1 MAPPRKSVS
10 RGTGDLE
17 NDPERENRTQA
28 RAANPVAVD
37 PDMDPNMDP
46 DVDPEVN
53 NSTQARVPNPLA
65 KKKVRASDP
74 EKNQK
79 TQARARAPAPQ
90 VSEDE
95 VSGDEGSYRT
105 GQNYQAADDEEEGL
119 AGDMSLDGDGLEALD
134 PEIGSRTKALP
145 ALETETP
152 AASGDDEDG
161 ADDANATRAGPPL
174 KLEIISGPDAGKK
187 KKFKGV
193 RMVIG
198 RTPGVDLLLSD
209 QSVSRRHVELIYGDD
224 GVLMKDC
231 GSGNGTKVNGVKV
244 AEKKLEHGDE
254 IAIGKT
260 KIRFIDELAAFK
272 KAREE
277 NEKKEAEKAE
287 KKAAAEKKPTGEKKA
302 VGADGEAPAEG
313 EAAAEGE
320 EGKEGKEE
328 GEAKEGSKKPGG
340 RVRPV
345 RTARGQGG
353 ADGGFA
359 AKFKSLPAPMR
370 FGIIGLVAVVL
381 LIFIAGIV
389 LRPPPAPIVDPA
401 KAIAESKMQEAR
413 NASREGDYERVISLV
428 AEAEKLQPGI
438 DKSKLAATAKD
449 EQAFMTSLEEAKTA
463 IAAKRFE
470 DARKALEKAG
480 KGSVKSEEAKVKVVA
495 ELEEA
500 EIAYKLEKV
509 DEFLSAGEVEAAK
522 DLVRSLPVEKQGPP
536 GQAIQEYERQ
546 VEEQKLLDAKD
557 SAAAAR
563 NAAANAKARREEM
576 MNEAMVVVERKFGG
590 GEWERAA
597 SECARVMDA
606 FSNDKEIYQRAKKLQ
621 GMIPNFGRNYDE
633 GMKKFRQGTLAQAAK
648 PLRVAHQLYGQMGL
662 RANKYGSELE
672 DKIGAAAIV
681 AGKEALLRDDL
692 VTAWQMFRDASKF
705 DPNDSKARAGL
716 DDVAG
721 KAEDLFQ
728 TAYVIR
734 DRDPRE
740 AIRKFKIV
748 VQVTDAGS
756 TVHEKAKNQ
765 LAAMAP

>member
-10 RGTGDLE
+10 RGNGDLE

-28 RAANPVAVD
+28 KAPIPSVATD
-37 PDMDPNMDP
+37 
-46 DVDPEVN
+46 DPEKTEP
-53 NSTQARVPNPLA
+53 TQARALSPAN
-65 KKKVRASDP
+65 KKIRASSPAGAGP
-74 EKNQK
+74 EANNK
-79 TQARARAPAPQ
+79 TQARAKAPDIA
-90 VSEDE
+90 SE
-95 VSGDEGSYRT
+95 DEGSYRT
-105 GQNYQAADDEEEGL
+105 GQNYQAPDEEEGL
-119 AGDMSLDGDGLEALD
+119 AGNVSLDGDGLEALD

-152 AASGDDEDG
+152 AASQDDDEG

-174 KLEIISGPDAGKK
+174 KLEIIEGPDAGKK

-198 RTPGVDLLLSD
+198 RTPGVDLLLTD

-231 GSGNGTKVNGVKV
+231 GSGNGTKVNGTKV
-244 AEKKLEHGDE
+244 AEKKLEHGDV

-260 KIRFIDELAAFK
+260 KIKFVDEVAAFQ
-272 KAREE
+272 KARDE
-277 NEKKEAEKAE
+277 NEKKEAEK
-287 KKAAAEKKPTGEKKA
+287 KAAVPEKKPTGEKKA
-302 VGADGEAPAEG
+302 VGADGEEPATESG
-313 EAAAEGE
+313 EEAAADP
-320 EGKEGKEE
+320 
-328 GEAKEGSKKPGG
+328 AKPDKKGG

-345 RTARGQGG
+345 RTSRQDG
-353 ADGGFA
+353 AAGGFA
-359 AKFKSLPAPMR
+359 AKFTALPKPMR

-381 LIFIAGIV
+381 LILIGGIA
-389 LRPPPAPIVDPA
+389 LRPPPAAPVDPA
-401 KAIAESKMQEAR
+401 KVIADQKMQEAR
-413 NASREGDYERVISLV
+413 NFARDGDYERVAALV

-438 DKSKLAATAKD
+438 DKTKLASQAK
-449 EQAFMTSLEEAKTA
+449 EELTFMSALEDARKAIEAR
-463 IAAKRFE
+463 RFD
-470 DARKALEKAG
+470 DARKALEKTG
-480 KGSVKSEEAKVKVVA
+480 KGSVKSEEAKLKVRNA
-495 ELEEA
+495 MDEA
-500 EIAYKLEKV
+500 EIAYKKEKI
-509 DEFLSAGEVEAAK
+509 EELIAAGEIESAKTVLNELPIEQQAA
-522 DLVRSLPVEKQGPP
+522 PA
-536 GQAIQEYERQ
+536 QAIFEFERQ
-546 VEEQKLLDAKD
+546 LQEQQALDVKD

-563 NAAANAKARREEM
+563 NAAAAAKARREQE

-590 GEWERAA
+590 GEWDRAA

-606 FSNDKEIYQRAKKLQ
+606 YASDKEIYGRAKKLQ
-621 GMIPNFGRNYDE
+621 GLIPNFGRNYDE

-648 PLRVAHQLYGQMGL
+648 PLRLAHQLYGQMGL
-662 RANKYGSELE
+662 RANKYGQELE
-672 DKIGAAAIV
+672 DKIGAAAVV

-705 DPNDSKARAGL
+705 DPGDSKARAGL
-716 DDVAG
+716 DEVAG

-748 VQVTDAGS
+748 VQVTEAGS

>member
-10 RGTGDLE
+10 RGTGSLE

-28 RAANPVAVD
+28 RAPNPAAQD
-37 PDMDPNMDP
+37 PDA
-46 DVDPEVN
+46 DPEVN
-53 NSTQARVPNPLA
+53 NATQARAPNPLSKKIRANVDPERENKTQARV
-65 KKKVRASDP
+65 RA
-74 EKNQK
+74 
-79 TQARARAPAPQ
+79 APDVA
-90 VSEDE
+90 E
-95 VSGDEGSYRT
+95 DEGSYRT
-105 GQNYQAADDEEEGL
+105 GQNYTPASEGGHDEGQADYEEGL
-119 AGDMSLDGDGLEALD
+119 AGNVSLEGDGLEALD

-152 AASGDDEDG
+152 ASSGDDEEG

-174 KLEIISGPDAGKK
+174 KLEIIAGPDAGKK

-224 GVLMKDC
+224 GVLLKDC
-231 GSGNGTKVNGVKV
+231 GSGNGTKVNGTKV

-260 KIRFIDELAAFK
+260 KIRFVDELAAFK

-277 NEKKEAEKAE
+277 NEKKEAEK
-287 KKAAAEKKPTGEKKA
+287 KAAAEKKAEKK
-302 VGADGEAPAEG
+302 DEK
-313 EAAAEGE
+313 EGE
-320 EGKEGKEE
+320 EGKEASAEGAAEGDENDGEKKEDSQAE
-328 GEAKEGSKKPGG
+328 KKPGG

-345 RTARGQGG
+345 RGARGQN

-359 AKFKSLPAPMR
+359 AKFKALPPPVR
-370 FGIIGLVAVVL
+370 FGIIGLVA
-381 LIFIAGIV
+381 LILIVFIAGIA
-389 LRPPPAPIVDPA
+389 LRPPPPAPVDPS
-401 KAIAESKMQEAR
+401 KAIADSKMQEAR
-413 NASREGDYERVISLV
+413 NAARDGDYERVASLV

-438 DKSKLAATAKD
+438 DKTKLGQQAKD
-449 EQAFMTSLEEAKTA
+449 ELAYLGALDEARKFMAEK
-463 IAAKRFE
+463 KFE
-470 DARKALEKAG
+470 DARKALEKTG
-480 KGSVKSEEAKVKVVA
+480 KGSVKSEEAKVKVRD

-500 EIAYKLEKV
+500 EIAYKLEKI
-509 DEFLSAGEVEAAK
+509 DEFIAAGEIESAK

-536 GQAIQEYERQ
+536 GEAIQEFERQ
-546 VEEQKLLDAKD
+546 LEAQKELDQKD
-557 SAAAAR
+557 AAAAAR
-563 NAAANAKARREEM
+563 NAAIAAKNRKEQE
-576 MNEAMVVVERKFGG
+576 MNEAMTVVERKFGG
-590 GEWERAA
+590 GEWDRAA
-597 SECARVMDA
+597 SECSRVMDA
-606 FSNDKEIYQRAKKLQ
+606 YQKDKDIYARAKKLQ
-621 GMIPNFGRNYDE
+621 GLIPNFGRNYEE
-633 GMKKFRQGTLAQAAK
+633 GMKKFRQGQLAQAAK

-662 RANKYGSELE
+662 RANKYGEELQ
-672 DKIGAAAIV
+672 DKIGQAAIV

-692 VTAWQMFRDASKF
+692 VTAWQMFKDASRF

>member
-28 RAANPVAVD
+28 RAANPVVE
-37 PDMDPNMDP
+37 
-46 DVDPEVN
+46 DPEVN
-53 NSTQARVPNPLA
+53 NSTQARAPNPLA
-65 KKKVRASDP
+65 KKIRATPQDP
-74 EKNQK
+74 EKNNK
-79 TQARARAPAPQ
+79 TQARAKAPDLP
-90 VSEDE
+90 SE
-95 VSGDEGSYRT
+95 DEGSYRT
-105 GQNYQAADDEEEGL
+105 GQNYQAPDEEEGL
-119 AGDMSLDGDGLEALD
+119 AGDVSLEGDGLEALD
-134 PEIGSRTKALP
+134 PEIGSRTSALP
-145 ALETETP
+145 ALEPGNP
-152 AASGDDEDG
+152 AASGDDEEG

-174 KLEIISGPDAGKK
+174 KLEIIAGPDAGKK

-198 RTPGVDLLLSD
+198 RTPGVDLLLTD

-260 KIRFIDELAAFK
+260 KIRFVDELAAFK

-277 NEKKEAEKAE
+277 NEKKEAEKKA
-287 KKAAAEKKPTGEKKA
+287 AAAEKKPTGEKKA
-302 VGADGEAPAEG
+302 VAAEGEEAAEGEAAEGEAPAEG
-313 EAAAEGE
+313 
-320 EGKEGKEE
+320 
-328 GEAKEGSKKPGG
+328 AKPEKKPGG

-345 RTARGQGG
+345 RTSRQDG

-359 AKFKSLPAPMR
+359 AKFKALPRPMR
-370 FGIIGLVAVVL
+370 LGIVALVVVVL
-381 LIFIAGIV
+381 LILIGGIA
-389 LRPPPAPIVDPA
+389 LRPPPPPPIDPA
-401 KAIAESKMQEAR
+401 KIVADQKMQEAR
-413 NASREGDYERVISLV
+413 NAARDGDYERVATLV
-428 AEAEKLQPGI
+428 EEAEKLVPGI
-438 DKSKLAATAKD
+438 DKTKLGAQAK
-449 EQAFMTSLEEAKTA
+449 EELGFMGALDEAKRA
-463 IAAKRFE
+463 IEAKRFE
-470 DARKALEKAG
+470 DARKALDKTG
-480 KGSVKSEEAKVKVVA
+480 KGSVKSEEAKVKVRGALEDA
-495 ELEEA
+495 EV
-500 EIAYKLEKV
+500 AYKKEKILE
-509 DEFLSAGEVEAAK
+509 LIAAGEVEAAK
-522 DLVRSLPVEKQGPP
+522 AVLNELPIEQQAES
-536 GQAIQEYERQ
+536 GQAVAEFERQ
-546 VEEQKLLDAKD
+546 LEEQKALDAKD
-557 SAAAAR
+557 ASAAAR
-563 NAAANAKARREEM
+563 NAAAAAKARKEQQ
-576 MNEAMVVVERKFGG
+576 MNEAMVVVERKFAGA
-590 GEWERAA
+590 EWDRAA

-606 FSNDKEIYQRAKKLQ
+606 FGNEKEIYARAKKLQ
-621 GMIPNFGRNYDE
+621 ALIPNFGRNYDE

-648 PLRVAHQLYGQMGL
+648 PLRAAHQLYLQIGL
-662 RANKYGSELE
+662 RANKYGEELQ
-672 DKIGAAAIV
+672 DKIGAAAVV

-692 VTAWQMFRDASKF
+692 VTAWQMFKDAAKF

-748 VQVTDAGS
+748 VLVTDAGS

>member
-1 MAPPRKSVS
+1 M
-10 RGTGDLE
+10 
-17 NDPERENRTQA
+17 
-28 RAANPVAVD
+28 
-37 PDMDPNMDP
+37 
-46 DVDPEVN
+46 N
-53 NSTQARVPNPLA
+53 NSTQARAPNPLS
-65 KKKVRASDP
+65 KKIRATPRDP
-74 EKNQK
+74 EKNNK
-79 TQARARAPAPQ
+79 TQARARAPDLAA
-90 VSEDE
+90 E
-95 VSGDEGSYRT
+95 DEGSYRT
-105 GQNYQAADDEEEGL
+105 GQNYQAPDEEEGL
-119 AGDMSLDGDGLEALD
+119 AGDVSLEGDGLEALD

-145 ALETETP
+145 ALETEGT
-152 AASGDDEDG
+152 AGNTDDEEG

-174 KLEIISGPDAGKK
+174 KLEIIAGPDAGKK

-198 RTPGVDLLLSD
+198 RTPGVDLLLTD

-260 KIRFIDELAAFK
+260 KIRFVDELAAFK

-277 NEKKEAEKAE
+277 NEKKEAEKKA
-287 KKAAAEKKPTGEKKA
+287 AAAEKKATGEKKA
-302 VGADGEAPAEG
+302 VSADGEEAPAEG
-313 EAAAEGE
+313 EAA
-320 EGKEGKEE
+320 E
-328 GEAKEGSKKPGG
+328 GEAPAEGDKPEKKPGG

-345 RTARGQGG
+345 RTSRKDG

-359 AKFKSLPAPMR
+359 AKFKALPKPMR
-370 FGIIGLVAVVL
+370 LGIVALVAVVL
-381 LIFIAGIV
+381 LIFIGGIA
-389 LRPPPAPIVDPA
+389 LRPPPPPPVDPA
-401 KAIAESKMQEAR
+401 KIVADQKMQEAR
-413 NASREGDYERVISLV
+413 NAARDGDYERVATLV
-428 AEAEKLQPGI
+428 EEAEKLVPGI
-438 DKSKLAATAKD
+438 DKTKLGAQAK
-449 EQAFMTSLEEAKTA
+449 EELGFMGALDEAKRA
-463 IAAKRFE
+463 IEARRFE
-470 DARKALEKAG
+470 DARKALAKTG
-480 KGSVKSEEAKVKVVA
+480 KGSVKSEEAKVKVIA
-495 ELEEA
+495 ALEEA
-500 EIAYKLEKV
+500 EVAYKKEKILE
-509 DEFLSAGEVEAAK
+509 LIAAGEVEAAK
-522 DLVRSLPVEKQGPP
+522 AVLNELPIEQQAES
-536 GQAIQEYERQ
+536 GQAVAEFERQ
-546 VEEQKLLDAKD
+546 LEEQKALDAKD

-563 NAAANAKARREEM
+563 NAAANAKARKEQE
-576 MNEAMVVVERKFGG
+576 MNEAMVVVERKFAGA
-590 GEWERAA
+590 EWDRAA
-597 SECARVMDA
+597 SECARVMD
-606 FSNDKEIYQRAKKLQ
+606 SYGNEKEIYARAKKLQ
-621 GMIPNFGRNYDE
+621 ALIPNFGRNYDE

-648 PLRVAHQLYGQMGL
+648 PLRSAHQLYLQIGL
-662 RANKYGSELE
+662 RANKYGEELQ

-692 VTAWQMFRDASKF
+692 VTAWQMFRDAARF

>member
-10 RGTGDLE
+10 RGNGDLE

-28 RAANPVAVD
+28 RAPNPVASPAD
-37 PDMDPNMDP
+37 DG
-46 DVDPEVN
+46 DPEVN
-53 NSTQARVPNPLA
+53 NATQARAPNPLA
-65 KKKVRASDP
+65 KKVRANVDP
-74 EKNQK
+74 EKNNK
-79 TQARARAPAPQ
+79 TQARARAPDVA
-90 VSEDE
+90 E
-95 VSGDEGSYRT
+95 DEGSYRT
-105 GQNYQAADDEEEGL
+105 GQNYQAAAEEGQEDYEEGL
-119 AGDMSLDGDGLEALD
+119 AGNVSLDGDGLEALD

-152 AASGDDEDG
+152 ASSGSDDDDG

-174 KLEIISGPDAGKK
+174 KLEIIAGPDAGKK

-198 RTPGVDLLLSD
+198 RTPGVDLLLTD
-209 QSVSRRHVELIYGDD
+209 QSVSRRHVELIYGDE
-224 GVLMKDC
+224 GVMLKDC
-231 GSGNGTKVNGVKV
+231 GSGNGTKVNGTKV

-260 KIRFIDELAAFK
+260 KIKFVDELAAFK

-277 NEKKEAEKAE
+277 NEKKEADKKAASEKNEKKSSDKNEKVAKAEGEEASAEAPDGADGEKGEDKKEDSKAE
-287 KKAAAEKKPTGEKKA
+287 KKP
-302 VGADGEAPAEG
+302 GA
-313 EAAAEGE
+313 
-320 EGKEGKEE
+320 
-328 GEAKEGSKKPGG
+328 

-345 RTARGQGG
+345 RGQRGQT

-359 AKFKSLPAPMR
+359 AKFKALPPPIR
-370 FGIIGLVAVVL
+370 FGIIGLIAVI
-381 LIFIAGIV
+381 LIVFIAGIA
-389 LRPPPAPIVDPA
+389 LRPPPPAPIDPS
-401 KAIAESKMQEAR
+401 KAIADSKMQDAR
-413 NASREGDYERVISLV
+413 NAAREGDYERVAALV

-438 DKSKLAATAKD
+438 DKTKLGQQAKD
-449 EQAFMTSLEEAKTA
+449 ELAYLGALEEAKKF
-463 IAAKRFE
+463 IADKKFE
-470 DARKALEKAG
+470 DARKALDKTG
-480 KGSVKSEEAKVKVVA
+480 KGSVKSEEAKVKVKA

-500 EIAYKLEKV
+500 EIAYKLEKI
-509 DEFLSAGEVEAAK
+509 DEFIAAGEIESAK

-536 GQAIQEYERQ
+536 GQAIQEFERQ
-546 VEEQKLLDAKD
+546 MEEQKALDAKD
-557 SAAAAR
+557 AASAAR
-563 NAAANAKARREEM
+563 NAVAAAKNRKEQE
-576 MNEAMVVVERKFGG
+576 MNEAMTVVERKFGG
-590 GEWERAA
+590 AEWDRAA
-597 SECARVMDA
+597 SECSRVMDA
-606 FSNDKEIYQRAKKLQ
+606 YQKDKTIYDRAKKLQ
-621 GMIPNFGRNYDE
+621 GQIPNFGRNYEE
-633 GMKKFRQGTLAQAAK
+633 GMKKFRQGQLAQAAK
-648 PLRVAHQLYGQMGL
+648 PLRSAYELYKVMGL
-662 RANKYGSELE
+662 RANKYGEELE
-672 DKIGAAAIV
+672 DKLGAAAVV
-681 AGKEALLRDDL
+681 AGREALLRDDL

>member
-28 RAANPVAVD
+28 RAPAPAVVD
-37 PDMDPNMDP
+37 
-46 DVDPEVN
+46 DPEVN
-53 NSTQARVPNPLA
+53 NSTQARAPNPLA
-65 KKKVRASDP
+65 EAKKIRARQPAADP
-74 EKNQK
+74 EQNNK
-79 TQARARAPAPQ
+79 TQARARAPEVAE
-90 VSEDE
+90 ED
-95 VSGDEGSYRT
+95 GSYRT
-105 GQNYQAADDEEEGL
+105 GQNYQAQEDEEEGL
-119 AGDMSLDGDGLEALD
+119 AGDVSLEGDGLEALD

-145 ALETETP
+145 ALETEGA
-152 AASGDDEDG
+152 AASSDDDEG

-174 KLEIISGPDAGKK
+174 KLEIIAGPDAGKT

-198 RTPGVDLLLSD
+198 RTPGVDLLLTD

-224 GVLMKDC
+224 GVVMKDC

-254 IAIGKT
+254 ISIGKT
-260 KIRFIDELAAFK
+260 KIRFVDELAAFK

-277 NEKKEAEKAE
+277 NEKKEADKKASVAAAPE
-287 KKAAAEKKPTGEKKA
+287 KKATGEKKA
-302 VGADGEAPAEG
+302 VTEGEPDAEAPAADGEAPSKTSTG
-313 EAAAEGE
+313 
-320 EGKEGKEE
+320 EGKK
-328 GEAKEGSKKPGG
+328 

-345 RTARGQGG
+345 RTSRQGG

-359 AKFKSLPAPMR
+359 AKFQALPKPMR
-370 FGIIGLVAVVL
+370 LGIVALVAVVL
-381 LIFIAGIV
+381 LILIGGIA
-389 LRPPPAPIVDPA
+389 LRPPPPAPIDPA
-401 KAIAESKMQEAR
+401 KAIADSRMQEAR
-413 NASREGDYERVISLV
+413 NAAREGDYERVVSLV
-428 AEAEKLQPGI
+428 SEAEKLQPGI
-438 DKSKLAATAKD
+438 DKTKLALQAKD
-449 EQAFMTSLEEAKTA
+449 ELAFMSALDDARKAIEAR
-463 IAAKRFE
+463 RFE
-470 DARKALEKAG
+470 DAKKALEKTG
-480 KGSVKSEEAKVKVVA
+480 KGSVKSEEAKLKVRADLAEAEVA
-495 ELEEA
+495 YKKEKIQEFLAAGELESAKTTLSELP
-500 EIAYKLEKV
+500 LEV
-509 DEFLSAGEVEAAK
+509 QAGPA
-522 DLVRSLPVEKQGPP
+522 
-536 GQAIQEYERQ
+536 QAIAEYERQ
-546 VEEQKLLDAKD
+546 LEEQKALDAKD

-563 NAAANAKARREEM
+563 NAAANAKARKEQE

-590 GEWERAA
+590 GEWDRAA
-597 SECARVMDA
+597 SECARVMD
-606 FSNDKEIYQRAKKLQ
+606 SYGNDKDIYARAKKLQ
-621 GMIPNFGRNYDE
+621 ALIPNFGRNYDE

-648 PLRVAHQLYGQMGL
+648 PLRAAHQLYGQMGL
-662 RANKYGSELE
+662 RANKYGEELQ
-672 DKIGAAAIV
+672 DKIGAAALV

-692 VTAWQMFRDASKF
+692 VTAWQMFKDAAKF

>member
-28 RAANPVAVD
+28 RAANPVVSDDPEVD
-37 PDMDPNMDP
+37 NATQHRAPNP
-46 DVDPEVN
+46 LAGAKKIRARAPVADPEVN
-53 NSTQARVPNPLA
+53 S
-65 KKKVRASDP
+65 
-74 EKNQK
+74 K
-79 TQARARAPAPQ
+79 TQARARAPEP
-90 VSEDE
+90 SED
-95 VSGDEGSYRT
+95 DGSYRT
-105 GQNYQAADDEEEGL
+105 GQNYQAQEDEEEGL
-119 AGDMSLDGDGLEALD
+119 AGDVSLEGDGLEALD
-134 PEIGSRTKALP
+134 PELGSSTKALP
-145 ALETETP
+145 ALEVDDP
-152 AASGDDEDG
+152 AASEDEEG

-174 KLEIISGPDAGKK
+174 KLEIIAGPDAGKK

-224 GVLMKDC
+224 GVLLKDC
-231 GSGNGTKVNGVKV
+231 GSGNGTKVNGTKV

-254 IAIGKT
+254 ISIGKT
-260 KIRFIDELAAFK
+260 KIRFVDELAAFK

-277 NEKKEAEKAE
+277 NEKKDAD
-287 KKAAAEKKPTGEKKA
+287 KKAAVAAVPEKKPSGEKQA
-302 VGADGEAPAEG
+302 VTEGEPDAEAPVADGEAPAKTSTGEG
-313 EAAAEGE
+313 
-320 EGKEGKEE
+320 
-328 GEAKEGSKKPGG
+328 KKPGS

-345 RTARGQGG
+345 RTSRKDG

-359 AKFKSLPAPMR
+359 AKFQALPKPVR
-370 FGIIGLVAVVL
+370 LGIVALVAVVL
-381 LIFIAGIV
+381 LILIGGIA
-389 LRPPPAPIVDPA
+389 LRPPPPAPIDPA
-401 KAIAESKMQEAR
+401 KAIADSRMQEAR
-413 NASREGDYERVISLV
+413 NAAREGDYERVVALV
-428 AEAEKLQPGI
+428 SEAEKLQPGI
-438 DKSKLAATAKD
+438 DKTKLGAQAKD
-449 EQAFMTSLEEAKTA
+449 ELAFMTALDDAKKA
-463 IAAKRFE
+463 IEAKRFE
-470 DARKALEKAG
+470 DAKKALDKSG
-480 KGSVKSEEAKVKVVA
+480 KGSVKGEEAKLKVRA
-495 ELEEA
+495 ELAEA
-500 EIAYKLEKV
+500 EVAYKKEKIQ
-509 DEFLSAGEVEAAK
+509 EFLAAGELESAK
-522 DLVRSLPVEKQGPP
+522 SVLNELPLEIQAGPA
-536 GQAIQEYERQ
+536 QAIAEFERQ
-546 VEEQKLLDAKD
+546 MEEQKALDAKD

-563 NAAANAKARREEM
+563 NAAAAAKARKEQE
-576 MNEAMVVVERKFGG
+576 MNEAMVVVERKFAG

-606 FSNDKEIYQRAKKLQ
+606 FGNEKEIYGRAKKLQ
-621 GMIPNFGRNYDE
+621 GQIPNFGRNYDE

-662 RANKYGSELE
+662 RANKYGQELE

-692 VTAWQMFRDASKF
+692 ITAWQMFRDAARF